1 MLILNFQGI
10 FAVVVLKKYILF
22 YDQNTSFQSFFFSFS
37 EMVNNN
43 NLKDVMCSTFKL
55 APVKDFVLL
64 KSGFLW
70 FKKHTD

>member
-1 MLILNFQGI
+1 MTKILASN
-10 FAVVVLKKYILF
+10 LF
-22 YDQNTSFQSFFFSFS
+22 FFFSFS

-64 KSGFLW
+64 KSGFLFGSRNILINQVLKAW
-70 FKKHTD
+70 IC